1 MTTKVNLNAD
11 MGEAHGAYDIGAD
24 DALLGIVKSASVA
37 CGFHGGDFRT
47 MHRLARRAAE
57 SGVSIGAHP
66 GFNDLWGFGRRR
78 ISMSADDVEYMVAYQ
93 IGALQAMAGYS
104 NISVTHVKAH
114 GALNN
119 MAAEDEALAKAIG
132 RAIKAVDP
140 NLIYVALTGSEME
153 RAAQDLGLRL
163 AREGFADR
171 VYADDGNL
179 ASRSIAGTVIKEPS
193 KAREQVLRM
202 VQDREVVTIGG
213 NVIKVET
220 DTICIHGDEPTA
232 VALGKEIVRGLE
244 EAGIENV
251 PMTELDL
258 KP

>member
-1 MTTKVNLNAD
+1 MTTKINLNAD
-11 MGEAHGAYDIGAD
+11 MGEAHGVYDIGAD
-24 DALLGIVKSASVA
+24 EALLDIVKSANIA

-47 MHRLARRAAE
+47 MYRLARQAAE

-78 ISMSADDVEYMVAYQ
+78 ITMSADDIEYMVAYQ
-93 IGALQAMAGYS
+93 IGALQALASYS

-119 MAAEDEALAKAIG
+119 MAAEDEALAMSIG
-132 RAIKAVDP
+132 RAIKAIDEK
-140 NLIYVALTGSEME
+140 LIYVVLAGSKME
-153 RAAQDLGLRL
+153 QAARNLGLRF

-179 ASRSIAGTVIKEPS
+179 ASRSIPGTVIRDPAR
-193 KAREQVLRM
+193 AREQVLRM
-202 VQDREVVTIGG
+202 VRDGEVVTISG
-213 NVIKVET
+213 NVITVEA

-232 VALGKEIVRGLE
+232 IVVGEQVVRSLR
-244 EAGIENV
+244 EAGVENV

-258 KP
+258 VP